1 MAGATLDLVTH
12 ADARPT
18 LPTAHLEGRI
28 TLTDGWLAE
37 LIGEFEQALRYDGEA
52 LVLCAGIVTCPWHSP
67 PARRSSGKETASRPV
82 KFTLTRRRCW
92 PALRE
97 LLG

>member
-1 MAGATLDLVTH
+1 MASAMLDLVIH

-28 TLTDGWLAE
+28 TLTYGGMAE
-37 LIGEFEQALRYDGEA
+37 LIGEFEQALRYDGKA
-52 LVLCAGIVTCPWHSP
+52 LVLCAGDREIYTD
-67 PARRSSGKETASRPV
+67 TA
-82 KFTLTRRRCW
+82 LLLAG
-92 PALRE
+92 ALRE